1 MNTVIET
8 SAIEKLIFSY
18 QDAFNAEDISKTVA
32 CYEEGG
38 ILMPQGAPLAKGQEQ
53 LKGTFGFLLKT
64 FRIHVE
70 YTIDEVIVNGDY
82 DYARTNSKVKAIV
95 RAIDKTIL

>member
-1 MNTVIET
+1 VIGEIIAGNARQNIFEMNTTIEK
-8 SAIEKLIFSY
+8 SVIEKLIFSY

-53 LKGTFGFLLKT
+53 
-64 FRIHVE
+64 
-70 YTIDEVIVNGDY
+70 
-82 DYARTNSKVKAIV
+82 
-95 RAIDKTIL
+95 